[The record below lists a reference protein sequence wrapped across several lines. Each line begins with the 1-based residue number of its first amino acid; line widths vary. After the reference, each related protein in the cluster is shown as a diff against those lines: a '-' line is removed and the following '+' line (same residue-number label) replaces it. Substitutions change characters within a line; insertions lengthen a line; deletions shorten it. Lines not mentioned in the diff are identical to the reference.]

1 MRFDVH
7 SLEHSGG
14 RGGYSWSVGI
24 SVNRGGVGGEGG
36 GLGKSCRDQRGGCRP
51 WWAWRLKGTSRLI
64 SDAQWRKRMARK
76 EGGSTRTS

>member
-36 GLGKSCRDQRGGCRP
+36 GLGIRVVE
-51 WWAWRLKGTSRLI
+51 T
-64 SDAQWRKRMARK
+64 K
-76 EGGSTRTS
+76 EGVVVHGGHGD